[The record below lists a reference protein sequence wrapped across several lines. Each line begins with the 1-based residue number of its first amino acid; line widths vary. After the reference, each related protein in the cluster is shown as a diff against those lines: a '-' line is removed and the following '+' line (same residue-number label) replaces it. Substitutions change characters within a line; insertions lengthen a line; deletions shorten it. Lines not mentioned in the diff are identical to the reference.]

1 VTRLLILL
9 LALCLQG
16 WASQARAD
24 DNRPL
29 TVRIVEEAPDDFRV
43 TWKVPANIE
52 QRLLPALK
60 APGGCAA
67 GRNVRLWSDPL
78 GHWREERWRCPDGLA
93 GSAIVIAYPAAN
105 PGLATIARL
114 QFAGTDEQT
123 LLLQPQQVRVA
134 IPAGAE
140 SHGVFLDFLK
150 LGVEH
155 IWLGFDH
162 LLFVAGLLFIA
173 GTPRRVLATIT
184 GFTAAHSVTLAL
196 SALDVVRLPT
206 SAVEGVIALS
216 IVFLAVEIVKGPRQ
230 TLTWR
235 HPTAVAGSFGLL
247 HGFGFAA
254 VLREVGLPEDGLV
267 TALFAFNLG
276 IEVGQVLFVGLL
288 MALMLGIRR
297 LPRPTA
303 MNPALQR
310 AAGYAVGILASF
322 WMFERLTA

>member
-1 VTRLLILL
+1 MTRFLLL
-9 LALCLQG
+9 LAVCLAG

-29 TVRIVEEAPDDFRV
+29 TVRVVEETPNDYRL
-43 TWKVPANIE
+43 TWKVPANIDG
-52 QRLLPALK
+52 RFLPSLK
-60 APGGCAA
+60 APRGCAV

-78 GHWREERWRCPDGLA
+78 GNWREERWRCTGGLA
-93 GSAIVIAYPAAN
+93 GGIIVIAYPTAN
-105 PGLATIARL
+105 PGLATIARV
-114 QFAGTDEQT
+114 QFAGADEQT
-123 LLLQPQQVRVA
+123 LLLQPQETRLA
-134 IPAGAE
+134 IPAAE
-140 SHGVFLDFLK
+140 QSQGVFLDFLT

-184 GFTAAHSVTLAL
+184 GFTIAHSITLAL
-196 SALDVVRLPT
+196 SALDVVRLPA

-216 IVFLAVEIVKGPRQ
+216 IVFLAVEIVKGPRD

-276 IEVGQVLFVGLL
+276 IELGQVLFVALL
-288 MALMLGIRR
+288 MALLLGLRR
-297 LPRPTA
+297 LPAPSA
-303 MNPALQR
+303 VSPALQR
-310 AAGYAVGILASF
+310 AGGYAVGILASF
-322 WMFERLTA
+322 WMFERLAAA